1 MGAKP
6 SRSQARSPDPPGL
19 WRAVLEALDSNSK
32 TARLVVI
39 LLTLAVVAAI
49 TATAAFTSV
58 GR

>member
-6 SRSQARSPDPPGL
+6 SRAPVSSPDPAGL

-39 LLTLAVVAAI
+39 LLTLGAVAVLGTVVAARM
-49 TATAAFTSV
+49 
-58 GR
+58 G